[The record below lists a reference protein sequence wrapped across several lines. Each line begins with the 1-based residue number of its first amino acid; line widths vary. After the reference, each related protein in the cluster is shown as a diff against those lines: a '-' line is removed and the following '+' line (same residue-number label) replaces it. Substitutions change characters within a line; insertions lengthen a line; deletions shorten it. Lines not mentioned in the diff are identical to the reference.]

1 MNNLRRYMLI
11 KAMLNVVSGLSMV
24 TIITLGIMY
33 MSFDNAFVF
42 TDTEI
47 SVVNNPIE
55 EDQDIEFYMIGSKKY
70 QCNSTAAYGVAHA
83 IDGSHSHKLNT
94 FTKRYIQATSPG
106 EAVEN
111 GWHMKVPDD
120 MIHGGEYRVSMTGEF
135 ECIYLI
141 FKTHKSQE
149 FANIYLKV
157 EPRLTAK

>member
-1 MNNLRRYMLI
+1 MTGNRKYIMW
-11 KAMLNVVSGLSMV
+11 KAATNVISGLSMV

-42 TDTEI
+42 TDTHI

-55 EDQDIEFYMIGSKKY
+55 NDQDIEFFMVGSKKY

-83 IDGSHSHKLNT
+83 TDGSHTHDLDT
-94 FTKRYIQATSPG
+94 FTKRYVQNTAPG
-106 EAVEN
+106 ERVEN

-135 ECIYLI
+135 ECVYMI
-141 FKTHKSQE
+141 FKTHKAQV
-149 FANIYLKV
+149 FDNIYLKV
-157 EPRLTAK
+157 DPRK

>member
-1 MNNLRRYMLI
+1 MW
-11 KAMLNVVSGLSMV
+11 KAATNVISGLSMV

-42 TDTEI
+42 TDTHI

-55 EDQDIEFYMIGSKKY
+55 NDQDIEFFMVGSKKY

-83 IDGSHSHKLNT
+83 TDGSHTHELDT
-94 FTKRYIQATSPG
+94 FTKRYVQNTAPG
-106 EAVEN
+106 DRVEN

-135 ECIYLI
+135 ECVYMI
-141 FKTHKSQE
+141 FKTHKAQV
-149 FANIYLKV
+149 FDNIYLKV
-157 EPRLTAK
+157 DPRK